1 MSPERPSPVEQPI
14 DDDRA
19 IQVFKKLK
27 LAIRARARDRAGF
40 FLGCRFFLGLGE
52 AANPAGLQP

>member
-1 MSPERPSPVEQPI
+1 LQ
-14 DDDRA
+14 
-19 IQVFKKLK
+19 

-40 FLGCRFFLGLGE
+40 FLGLSE